1 MYSNLEL
8 ALTFDSTPALNPT
21 RNPSHISPRFRAV
34 APPCESAFS
43 PGLRRK
49 RALARC
55 LPALACAAVLAPA
68 APMAHAQGSLTLY
81 GFADAGIFRPA
92 PGQPVQ
98 FGTMQRSFFGL
109 RGSEPLGGGW
119 AATMN
124 LQTRFDMGDGRL
136 EASGA
141 TPYFQ
146 GESTVGIRSPY
157 GDLRFGRALTPMW
170 QYDWQYDSWD
180 NFNRVGSVAWFV
192 YHPSYRTDPYR
203 NGPAGEYSRLNNG
216 VFYDSPKWGG
226 VHVHVSA
233 GVEKNETPD
242 AAGNRDRTRPLAASL
257 NYDAGPWS
265 AMLTAERNSARDNTW
280 FAGLAY
286 AFSAVRLMASYSQ
299 THLSAASQAFLG
311 DASAKRSAATL
322 GVNWRVGAATLKLSG
337 ARDFQGYGHA
347 GTTGY
352 VTSGLDYALSK
363 RTTLYG
369 AVSYRHS
376 RQASGG
382 TGFGAGI
389 SHSF

>member
-8 ALTFDSTPALNPT
+8 ALTFDSTPALNLT

-98 FGTMQRSFFGL
+98 LGTMQRSFIGL

-192 YHPSYRTDPYR
+192 YHPSYRTDPYH

-322 GVNWRVGAATLKLSG
+322 AANWRVGAVTLKLSG